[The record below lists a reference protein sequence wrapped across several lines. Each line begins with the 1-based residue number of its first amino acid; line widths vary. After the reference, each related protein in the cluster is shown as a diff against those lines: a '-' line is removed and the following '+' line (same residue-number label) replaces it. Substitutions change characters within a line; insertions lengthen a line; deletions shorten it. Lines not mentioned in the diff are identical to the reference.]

1 MKADAFNPA
10 KNPAWAMFVH
20 AQALNAKL
28 FELCAANF
36 LAAVKVGS
44 DLARIGTPW
53 ELSQFVVN
61 QTRERFESFTEQIEE
76 LSQTA
81 QGDDAEKEAESGAS
95 LGD

>member
-1 MKADAFNPA
+1 
-10 KNPAWAMFVH
+10 MFVH
-20 AQALNAKL
+20 TQALNVKL

-36 LAAVKVGS
+36 LAAVRVGS
-44 DLARIGTPW
+44 DLTRIGTPW

-81 QGDDAEKEAESGAS
+81 QGDEAEKDAELGTG